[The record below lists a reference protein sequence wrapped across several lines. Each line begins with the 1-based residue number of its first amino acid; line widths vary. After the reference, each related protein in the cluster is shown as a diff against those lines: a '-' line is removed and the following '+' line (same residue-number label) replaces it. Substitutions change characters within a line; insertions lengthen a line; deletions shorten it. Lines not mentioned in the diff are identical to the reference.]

1 MKIYHSSIIDL
12 VLIMSS
18 GMRVYIGFQTKS
30 KIRANIN
37 SKGIFENPNRPHE
50 YYIKF
55 IKDPIGNIDN
65 EL

>member
-30 KIRANIN
+30 NIRANIN

-65 EL
+65 EF

>member
-30 KIRANIN
+30 KIRTNIN

-65 EL
+65 EF